1 MKRLLSLLLP
11 LSMLAACGIENEETR
26 KVQDTYQP
34 KDGEMSAVYTIKDI
48 RADETDGTKWL
59 IEAQPDAGGELQFKV
74 DPATYHGPTEDELQK
89 GLGKKA
95 TIVYTS
101 SPSTIVRE
109 VKLNGKSL
117 LADDIQLMPS
127 YQKASG
133 KLTAV
138 AGTPDFKLTAADGTE
153 WRFDQQVTPTLAA
166 ADGKEVEVYYEVR
179 KK

>member
-1 MKRLLSLLLP
+1 MNCKK
-11 LSMLAACGIENEETR
+11 AWA
-26 KVQDTYQP
+26 
-34 KDGEMSAVYTIKDI
+34 
-48 RADETDGTKWL
+48 
-59 IEAQPDAGGELQFKV
+59 
-74 DPATYHGPTEDELQK
+74 
-89 GLGKKA
+89 KKA

-166 ADGKEVEVYYEVR
+166 ADGKEVEVYYEDEENRNVVYIGLVE
-179 KK
+179 

>member
-1 MKRLLSLLLP
+1 MFVKAFLNTPAHLIKNPHISFQHIWQIVVIHTALPPQLMAMRVFVNQTILAMKRLLSLLLP

-89 GLGKKA
+89 GLGKK
-95 TIVYTS
+95 
-101 SPSTIVRE
+101 
-109 VKLNGKSL
+109 
-117 LADDIQLMPS
+117 S
-127 YQKASG
+127 YYCIYQ
-133 KLTAV
+133 
-138 AGTPDFKLTAADGTE
+138 
-153 WRFDQQVTPTLAA
+153 
-166 ADGKEVEVYYEVR
+166 
-179 KK
+179 